1 MNHHGDIR
9 PIHGRLDVAAFVGV
23 FFLMLPLLLFHTS
36 LVFKPGIEVSADR
49 IRTMSLGEDD
59 IDLPLSSQR
68 TGVGDPSLAVAV
80 DANGYFYFR
89 GGTPLKD
96 YVFPLSVREEDETF
110 TLEDLLVNSRPDLDH
125 TIVRHSVEQGRV
137 RLNGRP
143 ARLDDQLKAGQQLE
157 LELPSTE
164 LLRPRLI
171 QAIEEDGKEPGE
183 ISLLIQADKDV
194 SHGLIVRLCAL
205 AGEIGVG
212 RVLLASR
219 PPDFSRPFAPPTRT
233 EP

>member
-36 LVFKPGIEVSADR
+36 LVFKPGIEV
-49 IRTMSLGEDD
+49 D
-59 IDLPLSSQR
+59 INLPLSSQR
-68 TGVGDPSLAVAV
+68 TSVGDPSLAVAV
-80 DANGYFYFR
+80 DANGIIYFR
-89 GGTPLKD
+89 GDTLRNEVFSLK
-96 YVFPLSVREEDETF
+96 VSEEEQTLP
-110 TLEDLLVNSRPDLDH
+110 LEDLLVNNRPDLDPN
-125 TIVRHSVEQGRV
+125 IVRYSVEQGRV
-137 RLNGRP
+137 RVNGRL
-143 ARLDDQLKAGQQLE
+143 ARLDDQIKAGQQVE
-157 LELPSTE
+157 LEMPWTE
-164 LLRPRLI
+164 LLRPKII
-171 QAIEEDGKEPGE
+171 QAIEQGGKEPKE

-219 PPDFSRPFAPPTRT
+219 PSDFSRPFDPPTRT

>member
-9 PIHGRLDVAAFVGV
+9 PIHGRLDVAPFVGV

-80 DANGYFYFR
+80 DANGIVYFR
-89 GGTPLKD
+89 GDTLPD
-96 YVFPLSVREEDETF
+96 QVFSLSVSEEEENLPLSE
-110 TLEDLLVNSRPDLDH
+110 LLVNRYPDLDSNS
-125 TIVRHSVEQGRV
+125 VLRAVEQGRV
-137 RLNGRP
+137 RVNDRL
-143 ARLDDQLKAGQQLE
+143 ARLDDQLKSGQQVE
-157 LELPSTE
+157 LEMPWTE
-164 LLRPRLI
+164 LLRPKII
-171 QAIEEDGKEPGE
+171 QAIEQGGKEPKE

-219 PPDFSRPFAPPTRT
+219 PPDFSRPFDPPTRT

>member
-9 PIHGRLDVAAFVGV
+9 PIHGRLDVAPFVGV

-36 LVFKPGIEVSADR
+36 LVFKSGIEV
-49 IRTMSLGEDD
+49 D

-68 TGVGDPSLAVAV
+68 TGVGDPSIAVAV
-80 DANGYFYFR
+80 DANGILYFR
-89 GGTPLKD
+89 GDTMRNQIFSLK
-96 YVFPLSVREEDETF
+96 VSEEEETF
-110 TLEDLLVNSRPDLDH
+110 TLEDLLVNRRRDLDH

-137 RLNGRP
+137 RYINGRL
-143 ARLDDQLKAGQQLE
+143 ARLDDQLKAGQQVE
-157 LELPSTE
+157 LEMPWTE
-164 LLRPRLI
+164 LLRPKII
-171 QAIEEDGKEPGE
+171 QAIEQGGKEPKE

-219 PPDFSRPFAPPTRT
+219 PSDFSRPFDPPTRS

>member
-9 PIHGRLDVAAFVGV
+9 PIHGRLDVAPFVGV

-36 LVFKPGIEVSADR
+36 LVFKPGIEV
-49 IRTMSLGEDD
+49 D

-80 DANGYFYFR
+80 DANGIVYFR
-89 GGTPLKD
+89 GDTLRNQ
-96 YVFPLSVREEDETF
+96 VFSLTVSEDEVTF
-110 TLEDLLVNSRPDLDH
+110 TLQDLLVNRRADLDH

-137 RLNGRP
+137 RYRNGRL
-143 ARLDDQLKAGQQLE
+143 ARLDDQLKAGQQVE
-157 LELPSTE
+157 LEMPWTE
-164 LLRPRLI
+164 LLGPKII
-171 QAIEEDGKEPGE
+171 QAIEQGGREPKE

-219 PPDFSRPFAPPTRT
+219 PPDFSRPFDPPTRT

>member
-36 LVFKPGIEVSADR
+36 LVFKPGVEV
-49 IRTMSLGEDD
+49 D
-59 IDLPLSSQR
+59 IDLPLSTQQ
-68 TGVGDPSLAVAV
+68 TGVRDPSLAVAV
-80 DANGYFYFR
+80 DANGILYFR
-89 GGTPLKD
+89 GDTLRNQ
-96 YVFPLSVREEDETF
+96 VFSLPVSEDEE
-110 TLEDLLVNSRPDLDH
+110 TLPLEGMLVNSRPDLDP

-137 RLNGRP
+137 RVNGRL
-143 ARLDDQLKAGQQLE
+143 ARLDDQLKAGQQVE
-157 LELPSTE
+157 LEMPWTE
-164 LLRPRLI
+164 LLRPNII
-171 QAIEEDGKEPGE
+171 QAIGQGGKEPKE

-194 SHGLIVRLCAL
+194 THGLIVRLCAL
-205 AGEIGVG
+205 TGEIGVG

-219 PPDFSRPFAPPTRT
+219 PSDFSRPFDPPTRT

>member
-9 PIHGRLDVAAFVGV
+9 PIHGRLDVAPFVGV

-36 LVFKPGIEVSADR
+36 LVFKPGIEV
-49 IRTMSLGEDD
+49 D
-59 IDLPLSSQR
+59 INLPLSSQR

-80 DANGYFYFR
+80 DANGNIYFR
-89 GGTPLKD
+89 GGKPLKD
-96 YVFPLSVREEDETF
+96 YVFPLPVREEDETF
-110 TLEDLLVNSRPDLDH
+110 TLEDLLVNREPDLDH
-125 TIVRHSVEQGRV
+125 TIVRHSVEQGWVRV
-137 RLNGRP
+137 NGRL
-143 ARLDDQLKAGQQLE
+143 ARLDDQLKAGQQVE
-157 LELPSTE
+157 LELPWTE

-171 QAIEEDGKEPGE
+171 QAIEEGGKEPKE

-219 PPDFSRPFAPPTRT
+219 PPDFSRPFDPPTRT

>member
-9 PIHGRLDVAAFVGV
+9 PIHGRLDVSAFVGV

-36 LVFKPGIEVSADR
+36 LVFKPGIEVN
-49 IRTMSLGEDD
+49 IN
-59 IDLPLSSQR
+59 LPLSSQR
-68 TGVGDPSLAVAV
+68 TSVGDPSLAVAV
-80 DANGYFYFR
+80 DANGIIYFR
-89 GGTPLKD
+89 GDMLRNDVFSLK
-96 YVFPLSVREEDETF
+96 VSEEEQTLP
-110 TLEDLLVNSRPDLDH
+110 LEDLLVNNWPDLDPN
-125 TIVRHSVEQGRV
+125 IVRHSVEQGRV
-137 RLNGRP
+137 RYRNGRL
-143 ARLDDQLKAGQQLE
+143 ARLDDQLKAGQQVE
-157 LELPSTE
+157 LEMTWTE
-164 LLRPRLI
+164 LLGPKII
-171 QAIEEDGKEPGE
+171 QAIEQGGKEPEE

>member
-80 DANGYFYFR
+80 DANGIVYFR
-89 GGTPLKD
+89 GDTLPD
-96 YVFPLSVREEDETF
+96 QVFSLSVSEEEESLPLSE
-110 TLEDLLVNSRPDLDH
+110 LLVNRYPELDSNR
-125 TIVRHSVEQGRV
+125 VLRAVEQGRV
-137 RLNGRP
+137 RVNDRL
-143 ARLDDQLKAGQQLE
+143 ARLDDQLKSGEQVE

-164 LLRPRLI
+164 LLHPKII
-171 QAIEEDGKEPGE
+171 QAIEQGGLQPGE
-183 ISLLIQADKDV
+183 VSLLIQADKA
-194 SHGLIVRLCAL
+194 VRHEVIIDLCTM

-212 RVLLASR
+212 QVLLASR